1 MNHYVIKMAHVES
14 VEDDADGL
22 RIKARLSQDGRQDIN
37 DLPYA
42 YPLLPKTFR
51 TVPKV
56 GEGVLIFL
64 SELGNNN
71 SNRYYYPRN

>member
-42 YPLLPKTFR
+42 LGFMDSNAYLNTSIITNFGTL
-51 TVPKV
+51 
-56 GEGVLIFL
+56 E
-64 SELGNNN
+64 ELYQKITDANTKNID
-71 SNRYYYPRN
+71 

>member
-37 DLPYA
+37 DLPCLNSG
-42 YPLLPKTFR
+42 LLK
-51 TVPKV
+51 
-56 GEGVLIFL
+56 
-64 SELGNNN
+64 
-71 SNRYYYPRN
+71 